1 MPNPFL
7 VVTALGLAVGL
18 AACDQGAQ
26 EQAQT
31 PNREQEQQQ
40 QETAPATPPPA
51 EQQQSPASPGGE
63 SGGSG
68 SGQQ

>member
-40 QETAPATPPPA
+40 QETAPAAPPA